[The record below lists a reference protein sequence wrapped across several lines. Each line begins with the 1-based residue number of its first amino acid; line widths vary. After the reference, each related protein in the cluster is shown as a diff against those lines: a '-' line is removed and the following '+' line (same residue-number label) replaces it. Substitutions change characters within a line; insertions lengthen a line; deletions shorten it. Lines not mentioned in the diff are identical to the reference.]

1 MAKKAMVLLS
11 GGIDSTTCLAMAI
24 KAYGRENVTAL
35 SVFYG
40 QKHKKELKAVD
51 KILNYYKVS
60 GETIDLSSVFLNSD
74 CALLAHSH
82 RDIPEESYEKQIR
95 KTKGEPVATY
105 VPFRNGLFLS
115 VAAGMALSRGC
126 QVLYYGAHRD
136 DAAGNAYP
144 DCSRDFYEAMNRA
157 VIEGS
162 GHGLEILAP
171 FIDCNKTQ
179 IVKEGLKMGVPY
191 QYTWSCYEGK
201 DVPCG
206 KCGTCLDRQ
215 KAFLENGVT
224 DPALF

>member
-1 MAKKAMVLLS
+1 MTKKAMVLLS

-24 KAYGRENVTAL
+24 ETYGRENVTAL

-40 QKHKKELKAVD
+40 QKHKKELEAVD

-82 RDIPEESYEKQIR
+82 QDIPEESYEKQIR

-115 VAAGMALSRGC
+115 VAASMALSRGC

-179 IVKEGLKMGVPY
+179 IVKEGLKLGVPY

-201 DVPCG
+201 DAPCG